1 MIAPRTSLVIL
12 ALVAAC
18 GGGASVAGN
27 APAAPTPNSLSPTT
41 FFPGGP
47 WRYRYDRLD
56 SITTLLP
63 NGGRQLQVVERH
75 FQLRWQGV
83 ASATGI
89 AVRLTVDSVNLIGM
103 PNGLGRGMEDSARG
117 SVIQFSLTPD
127 GMVSAPT
134 LLPESSVGR
143 SMINELTW
151 IIPALPHSLAPGA
164 VRQDTLTDAVPFG
177 AMAVTERTV
186 RQTSVG
192 AVIGAFDVAGET
204 TRDGTSPQLRLTG
217 AGHRGGEVT
226 FSPQGWMRRAAG
238 RDSVL
243 MTATVE
249 AMGQSVVLTQIG
261 SYSFTA
267 LP

>member
-1 MIAPRTSLVIL
+1 VITPRASLVLL
-12 ALVAAC
+12 ALAAAC

-27 APAAPTPNSLSPTT
+27 APAAPPPRTLAPTT
-41 FFPGGP
+41 FIPGGP

-89 AVRLTVDSVNLIGM
+89 AVRLTLDSVDLVGI

-117 SVIQFSLTPD
+117 SVIQFTLTPD
-127 GMVSAPT
+127 GLISAPT
-134 LLPESSVGR
+134 PVPESSVGR
-143 SMINELTW
+143 ALIHELNW
-151 IIPALPHSLAPGA
+151 IIPALPHSLAQGA
-164 VRQDTLTDAVPFG
+164 VRQDTLTDTVPFG
-177 AMAVTERTV
+177 TMAVTEHTV

-192 AVIGAFDVAGET
+192 ATIGTFDVVGEI
-204 TRDGTSPQLRLTG
+204 TRDGTSPQLQLTG
-217 AGHRGGEVT
+217 AGHRGGEVA
-226 FSPQGWMRRAAG
+226 FAPQGWMRLAAG

-249 AMGQSVVLTQIG
+249 AMGQSVALTQIG
-261 SYSFTA
+261 AYSFTA